1 MKPGLPFHL
10 CLILLFAIGTCGCMS
25 SSPQSSPAGTAVT
38 ASPVPGVA
46 GSTATGIPVGRGQ
59 FVFNDSLGN
68 ADRPITVYT
77 YRPAS
82 WTQSGPILIVMP
94 GAGRT
99 GESPR
104 DTWIPYTDGTPA
116 LFSFPNSRSSTIPG
130 TCGTR
135 WGTPTATRTGSP
147 GQTGRL
153 RPSSTFSIM
162 SAPGPGPPGSPIFL
176 TGTAPAASLLHR
188 LATFLPNARYSRAV
202 AANAGVYVM
211 PDYSIPYPFGLKDS
225 PLPQSE
231 ARDSVFPET
240 HYHVGRQRYQPQ
252 RYQPCQFPSRR
263 GRGQHPVCPGTGLL
277 CTCTG
282 TGSCTRRPAQ
292 LGVPCRP
299 GHRAR

>member
-38 ASPVPGVA
+38 ASPVPGVV
-46 GSTATGIPVGRGQ
+46 GRTAMGIPVGRGQ

-104 DTWIPYTDGTPA
+104 DTWIPYADDV
-116 LFSFPNSRSSTIPG
+116 LQHCSRSRILAAVLSRG

-176 TGTAPAASLLHR
+176 TGTAPAASLSTGWR
-188 LATFLPNARYSRAV
+188 PSSPTRGT
-202 AANAGVYVM
+202 AGQ
-211 PDYSIPYPFGLKDS
+211 S
-225 PLPQSE
+225 PQ
-231 ARDSVFPET
+231 T
-240 HYHVGRQRYQPQ
+240 
-252 RYQPCQFPSRR
+252 
-263 GRGQHPVCPGTGLL
+263 PG
-277 CTCTG
+277 CT
-282 TGSCTRRPAQ
+282 
-292 LGVPCRP
+292 
-299 GHRAR
+299 